1 MADKASNWV
10 PLTNEKLYFAQIALS
25 FFEEEQAKSSVFSQN
40 RLVALEESAVAHLYN
55 AYVGLL
61 CELAAEHN
69 VPFQS
74 ETLTLNQLNDALM
87 KRDDGR
93 REIAELLNLL
103 AEPNSWLSRLHQ
115 SYRNRFVAKQKKSEY
130 IGEEPELVSLIA
142 IDVTEQ
148 EPEGL
153 NLLDAHQAMKQ
164 LVEQVRSYRLED

>member
-25 FFEEEQAKSSVFSQN
+25 FFTEEQAKASVFSQN
-40 RLVALEESAVAHLYN
+40 RLAALEESAVTHLYN
-55 AYVGLL
+55 AYIGLL

-69 VPFQS
+69 VPFQPDS
-74 ETLTLNQLNDALM
+74 LSLNQLNEALM

-115 SYRNRFVAKQKKSEY
+115 TYRNRFVAKQKKSEY
-130 IGEEPELVSLIA
+130 QGEEPELVSLVA
-142 IDVTEQ
+142 IDITEQ
-148 EPEGL
+148 ETEGL
-153 NLLDAHQAMKQ
+153 NLFDAHDAMKQ
-164 LVEQVRSYRLED
+164 LVDQIRSYRLED